1 MRVGLLVLFASAR
14 VAVASP
20 QVFPTS
26 VDFGPVDIRGLAVTR
41 TITLTN
47 TTGSGIDL
55 GTATETGSTCF
66 TFTPPPAIH
75 LPAGQSVT
83 ATIAYAP
90 TEERVDTATV
100 TFVILNQP
108 SITVGVQGRGID
120 RHLVVTA
127 PPDITAF
134 RNASSDVA
142 ITIANTG
149 EASLAITSASLT
161 GDPVWRLI
169 DDAAVDVPGGTTY
182 DVHVRFTPAMVGAAP
197 LGSVTLASNGGTA
210 SVELVGEGLA
220 RDVTLGKDL
229 DLGYVGIGDV
239 LEGDVPIDNHDT
251 THAFAIAQVTTS
263 DASFVLAPPAQ
274 LDAGATAPLHVR
286 FRADVPGDYATT
298 ASLFLDQ
305 DPTATD
311 AVTIH
316 AHAVYLDAQG
326 GGGCNAGGDAGLGL
340 AIVVVLLLVRRRR
353 RVLVTAVL
361 LAPTVASAEPRNLDV
376 SIFDPTPS
384 TAGTSFQLVTPGIG
398 ATGDVTA
405 SALVTYAA
413 HPLVLAS
420 AQADDVAIANRM
432 TLMLGGA
439 WAVTDRVEL
448 GAHLPLFVQSGDALD
463 PQMAA
468 GTPELRSDGRGNLTL
483 HAKVRFTNELAAI
496 ASITPPTASDDRFAG
511 QDGTS
516 AHLLVV
522 AGLRLAPRLAAVLN
536 FGGVARPESRFA
548 SYIERS
554 GVVWGAGGRYA
565 LRDSIALESELF
577 GELVPGGHLD
587 AMGHAS
593 MTATTELLVGAHDR
607 LDPWFE
613 VGVAIG
619 RGITGGPAS
628 PAFRGLVTLTF
639 LPSTLRF
646 VHVEPPQIIDG
657 TPKTPV
663 AAALPAHVAD
673 SDGDGIPD
681 DRDSCPT
688 QPETINGNADDDGCP
703 DEGESLVRLTTIE
716 VELLAPVRFTAGSQ
730 LDPASL
736 NVLGQAAALL
746 RAHPEITHVRIAGH
760 VNPSGDAEADL
771 ALSQHRAEAVR
782 VWLVQW
788 GIAPSRLEAR
798 GFGSVHTLVD
808 PADDAAPDV
817 NSRIEL
823 MLP

>member
-20 QVFPTS
+20 QVVPTS
-26 VDFGPVDIRGLAVTR
+26 VDFGPVDIRGLPVTR

-66 TFTPPPAIH
+66 TLTPPPAMH

-83 ATIAYAP
+83 ATLAYAP
-90 TEERVDTATV
+90 TREHVDTATV
-100 TFVILNQP
+100 TFEILNQP
-108 SITVGVQGRGID
+108 SITVAVQGRGID

-127 PPDITAF
+127 PPDVMAF

-142 ITIANTG
+142 IRIANTG
-149 EASLAITSASLT
+149 EASLAITSAALT
-161 GDPVWRLI
+161 GDPVWQLL

-182 DVHVRFTPAMVGAAP
+182 DVHVRFTPIDVGAAP

-210 SVELVGEGLA
+210 SVELVGEGIA
-220 RDVTLGKDL
+220 RDVTMGPDL

-239 LEGDVPIDNHDT
+239 LEGDVAIDNHDAE
-251 THAFAIAQVTTS
+251 HAFAVAQVTTT
-263 DASFVLAPPAQ
+263 DPSFVLAPPTQ
-274 LDAGATAPLHVR
+274 LDAGTTTPLHVR
-286 FRADVPGDYATT
+286 FRADVPGEYTTT

-305 DPTATD
+305 DPAATATM
-311 AVTIH
+311 TIH

-326 GGGCNAGGDAGLGL
+326 GGGCNAGGGDAGLGL
-340 AIVVVLLLVRRRR
+340 VIVVLVLLLARR
-353 RVLVTAVL
+353 RVLVLL
-361 LAPTVASAEPRNLDV
+361 LAPAAASAEPRNLDV

-384 TAGTSFQLVTPGIG
+384 TVGTSFQLVTPGIG
-398 ATGDVTA
+398 TAGDVTA

-420 AQADDVAIANRM
+420 AQADDVAIANRA
-432 TLMLGGA
+432 TLVLGGA
-439 WAVTDRVEL
+439 WAVTERVEL
-448 GAHLPLFVQSGDALD
+448 GAHLPLFVQNGDSLD

-468 GTPELRSDGRGNLTL
+468 GTPAVRSDGRGNLTL

-516 AHLLVV
+516 AHLMIV
-522 AGLRLAPRLAAVLN
+522 AGLRLAPRVAAVLN
-536 FGGVARPESRFA
+536 FGGVARPESQFA

-565 LRDSIALESELF
+565 LRENIALEGELF

-587 AMGHAS
+587 AMGRAS

-619 RGITGGPAS
+619 RGVTGGPAS

-639 LPSTLRF
+639 LPSTRRF
-646 VHVEPPQIIDG
+646 VHVAPPEIFDG
-657 TPKTPV
+657 TPQVPLAAVATPRSV
-663 AAALPAHVAD
+663 DA
-673 SDGDGIPD
+673 DGDGIPD

-703 DEGESLVRLTTIE
+703 DAGESLVRITTIE
-716 VELLAPVRFTAGSQ
+716 VELLAPVRFSAGSQ

-746 RAHPEITHVRIAGH
+746 RAHPEITHVQIAGH

-788 GIAPSRLEAR
+788 GIAASRLEAH
-798 GFGSVHTLVD
+798 GFGGVHPLVD
-808 PADDAAPDV
+808 PADDAAPEV